1 MLSSA
6 VQRFPLS
13 AVRRVA
19 LCASLALLLAGCGRK
34 DETASTG
41 TSSTP
46 ADTATTPPPVTAMA
60 DLTPTQGNTVD
71 GVVVFTEVP
80 EGVHVVADLT
90 GLTPGQHGIHLHM
103 VGDCSAPDGSSAG
116 DHFNPM
122 SMAHGSPDVPVH
134 HEGDLG
140 NIEAASDGAGHLDR
154 VIPNAHLQGTDGLIG
169 HSVVVHAKPDDMKTQ
184 PSGASGARQ
193 ACGVIVIQ
201 PKSDTSVTVS
211 RGRRQPSARPRES
224 RSPRDPPGGPIPP
237 HDTMF

>member
-1 MLSSA
+1 MFSSA
-6 VQRFPLS
+6 VKRFPLS
-13 AVRRVA
+13 AVRRA
-19 LCASLALLLAGCGRK
+19 GLYASLALLLVGCSRQQ
-34 DETASTG
+34 TAN
-41 TSSTP
+41 TSASSPP
-46 ADTATTPPPVTAMA
+46 ADTTNAAPTIKAMA

-90 GLTPGQHGIHLHM
+90 GLTPGAHGIHIHM
-103 VGDCSAPDGSSAG
+103 IGDCSSPDGSSAG
-116 DHFNPM
+116 DHFNPT
-122 SMAHGSPDVPVH
+122 SMAHGSPDVPIH

-140 NIEAASDGAGHLDR
+140 NIEAASDGQGHLDR

-201 PKSDTSVTVS
+201 P
-211 RGRRQPSARPRES
+211 
-224 RSPRDPPGGPIPP
+224 
-237 HDTMF
+237 